1 MKQKSIILGCYIFLL
16 MCLCNSCDDKDQFQ
30 TFIKQLTKL
39 DTPVTFNSKIDY
51 ELNLQYPKNNQ
62 FFISIQNEYPGFGVC
77 GLFFE
82 TKEFV
87 AILGNIPTANG
98 TPIIL
103 TFDKNGKKID
113 AHALFENVMGD
124 LGKYVSNSET
134 ILPNMQFVFTDST
147 ITRKIT
153 ADGSEEIPDTDSL
166 SVKTKK
172 YIIDKTGKFI
182 QTE

>member
-1 MKQKSIILGCYIFLL
+1 MKLRSIFLGIYIILQ
-16 MCLCNSCDDKDQFQ
+16 MCLSNSCTEKNQFH

-39 DTPVTFNSKIDY
+39 DTPVTFNSHTDY
-51 ELNLQYPKNNQ
+51 ELNLQYPKDNQ

-77 GLFFE
+77 GIFFE

-87 AILGNIPTANG
+87 AILGNIPNDNG
-98 TPIIL
+98 TPVIL

-113 AHALFENVMGD
+113 AHVLYENVMEEP
-124 LGKYVSNSET
+124 GKYVSNSET
-134 ILPNMQFVFTDST
+134 ILPNMQLVFIDST

-153 ADGSEEIPDTDSL
+153 ADGSEEISGTDSL

-172 YIIDKTGKFI
+172 YIIDNTGNFR

>member
-1 MKQKSIILGCYIFLL
+1 
-16 MCLCNSCDDKDQFQ
+16 MCLSNSCTEKNQFQ
-30 TFIKQLTKL
+30 TFIKQLTRL
-39 DTPVTFNSKIDY
+39 DTPVTFNSKTDY
-51 ELNLQYPKNNQ
+51 ELNLQYPKNNK

-87 AILGNIPTANG
+87 AILGSIPTDNG

-103 TFDKNGKKID
+103 TFDKKGKKID
-113 AHALFENVMGD
+113 AHILYENVMED

-134 ILPNMQFVFTDST
+134 VLPDMQFVFTDST
-147 ITRKIT
+147 ITRKISD
-153 ADGSEEIPDTDSL
+153 DGSEEIPGTDSL
-166 SVKTKK
+166 SVTTKK
-172 YIIDKTGKFI
+172 YMIDKTGKFI